1 MIILVLCVANCQ
13 QNFYPV
19 TFARRLT
26 TQYGPTILLTLQ
38 MGGGDENVKV
48 YMPKRYAE
56 LFTDTDI
63 EDNNS
68 VKQYKLIFTGKQG
81 SSFVLNMEL

>member
-1 MIILVLCVANCQ
+1 M
-13 QNFYPV
+13 

-38 MGGGDENVKV
+38 KGEGEENVKV

-56 LFTDTDI
+56 LFTDADI

-68 VKQYKLIFTGKQG
+68 VKQYKLIFRGKQG
-81 SSFVLNMEL
+81 SSFVLNFEL